1 MKTLRDSLRSK
12 DFVLTAEIPL
22 HPNQTVAE
30 LNAMF
35 ETLRPCVDAIQVGD
49 NDDAEGHIA
58 PLAIARIALDA
69 GLDPVVHLSGRDRN
83 RIALQSEILGSAA
96 LGITSLVLKRGE
108 KLPAALKGRVKG
120 VFDLRA
126 TQFLATASRISENA
140 ELVGPPGF
148 LLGTFV
154 TVIEPDSDWQAQQVF
169 EKIEAGARLL
179 QTRPCLD
186 TELLESYAASLVS
199 LKVPHRA
206 SFIVTIPLLASVP
219 EATTMLDRFGSA
231 AIPEAV
237 VGRLAGAT
245 DAGREGVEILAEAL
259 SAVAQIPGVSGAN
272 LKFSGD
278 AAAVRQAIQQS
289 GLEPC

>member
-1 MKTLRDSLRSK
+1 MKTFRDALRSK

-22 HPNQTVAE
+22 HPNQAVAD
-30 LNAMF
+30 LSAMF
-35 ETLRPCVDAIQVGD
+35 ETLSACVDAIQVGD
-49 NDDAEGHIA
+49 NEDAEGHIA

-69 GLDPVVHLSGRDRN
+69 GIDPVIHLSGRDRN
-83 RIALQSEILGSAA
+83 RIALQSEILGAAA

-126 TQFLATASRISENA
+126 TQLLATASRISENSKQ
-140 ELVGPPGF
+140 VDPPGF

-154 TVIEPDSDWQAQQVF
+154 TVIDPEPDWQAQQVF

-186 TELLESYAASLVS
+186 TELLGTYAASLVS

-206 SFIVTIPLLASVP
+206 SFIVTIPLLGSVA
-219 EATTMLDRFGSA
+219 EATTILDRFGSA
-231 AIPEAV
+231 AIPEPV
-237 VGRLAGAT
+237 IKRLAGAT
-245 DAGREGVEILAEAL
+245 DARREGIEILAETL
-259 SAVAQIPGVSGAN
+259 SVVAQIPGVSGAN
-272 LKFSGD
+272 LKFAGD
-278 AAAVRQAIQQS
+278 TATLRQAIQQS
-289 GLEPC
+289 GLESG